1 MILDLCQKQTSF
13 FREKLGG
20 KSEFFF
26 KKSLFD
32 IAIGN
37 PPFLTKDKHVSY
49 KFLKKISP
57 ITRNTLSFVLP
68 IKHYDYFKEI
78 NGIKL
83 KKAEFL
89 YKNNLGIGTPQQKK
103 YRIMHTTRETTYHLK
118 KIPIVILLSNTLNL
132 SKIISSIPP
141 FKNKKLYSKYIDSV
155 KINKN
160 NIYKN
165 VKFTFAFKK
174 FGYTTKDKIVYDYN
188 TALNKSL
195 NSTYYLVK
203 LKDKYHND
211 PDFVQSLINKIRNYD
226 WYNVEKFNLKNRT
239 FYININDFKKEIEF
253 FLENCYN

>member
-1 MILDLCQKQTSF
+1 V
-13 FREKLGG
+13 R
-20 KSEFFF
+20 KSEFFS

-49 KFLKKISP
+49 KFIKKIIP
-57 ITRNTLSFVLP
+57 ITKNSLSLILP
-68 IKHYDYFKEI
+68 IKHYDYFKKT
-78 NGIKL
+78 NDIKL
-83 KKAEFL
+83 KKMNL
-89 YKNNLGIGTPQQKK
+89 IYQISHYTSHNGKKNKH
-103 YRIMHTTRETTYHLK
+103 YSK
-118 KIPIVILLSNTLNL
+118 KIPTTILLSNNMHNL
-132 SKIISSIPP
+132 SKILSSITH
-141 FKNKKLYSKYIDSV
+141 FKNKKVQSKYIDSIKV
-155 KINKN
+155 NKN

-226 WYNVEKFNLKNRT
+226 WYDVKKFNLKNRT